1 MHFFLAL
8 RVATCSTNNK
18 YTTNLSLRCA
28 HNWKCVSFKN
38 RILSMYLHTN
48 CTTYLTCLGN
58 ILAYLE
64 HISSISILLAYDRL
78 EGPVRIEEDLT
89 IDVKGTW
96 QRLSSPPRFEEDWT
110 IVVRSPS
117 MSFDM
122 PIFVLDLEVIIVLN
136 Y

>member
-48 CTTYLTCLGN
+48 CTTYLTCLSN
-58 ILAYLE
+58 IFLIIPSAIVHGCDIWIYPCIMG
-64 HISSISILLAYDRL
+64 HWFYKTILLPMHMLSLLTMLLKMLIGTKVVGMIQKYQNVFRYRL
-78 EGPVRIEEDLT
+78 LICRT
-89 IDVKGTW
+89 
-96 QRLSSPPRFEEDWT
+96 
-110 IVVRSPS
+110 
-117 MSFDM
+117 
-122 PIFVLDLEVIIVLN
+122 
-136 Y
+136 